1 MNKVF
6 HVTPEVMM
14 NDISKLDNA
23 MLFGSRSMA
32 SRPAKEGF
40 DPAVMIGAQIDGNT
54 DWDFSAPYSE
64 KNHDAL
70 AAAGFAYWPP
80 GALSYKD
87 ELTRGVYIKTYPH
100 KFDMF
105 NPVIYDSV
113 PTANVV
119 LRSDYPLFVQTWD
132 SIDPEFYYNHIWKR
146 SPTYEFQERRLAKER
161 IRDIMDQLFRTARR
175 VML

>member
-6 HVTPEVMM
+6 HIAPEVMM
-14 NDISKLDNA
+14 TDISKLDNA

-40 DPAVMIGAQIDGNT
+40 DPAVMIGAQIDGDT

-87 ELTRGVYIKTYPH
+87 ELTMGVYIKTYPH
-100 KFDMF
+100 KFDIS
-105 NPVIYDSV
+105 NPVIYDSAPV
-113 PTANVV
+113 VNVV
-119 LRSDYPLFVQTWD
+119 LRNDYPLFVQTWD
-132 SIDPEFYYNHIWKR
+132 SIDPEFYYKHLWKR
-146 SPTYEFQERRLAKER
+146 GPNYEFQERGLTKET
-161 IRDIMDQLFRTARR
+161 IRNIMDQLFITARH
-175 VML
+175 MI